1 MRGSKLQRKLV
12 AAGRAAA
19 AYGQLEAAAQAWQA
33 AGHWAELLPL
43 LALQGDFA
51 ALRSLQHNVSIR
63 SALVLSLLHDGRCG
77 ANAWSDPPTFLLCAA
92 ILECNTISD
101 KTLHLQ
107 VKPS

>member
-19 AYGQLEAAAQAWQA
+19 AYGQLEAAARAWQA

-51 ALRSLQHNVSIR
+51 ALRSLQHNVR
-63 SALVLSLLHDGRCG
+63 VPTAVNQALLNGHLLV
-77 ANAWSDPPTFLLCAA
+77 
-92 ILECNTISD
+92 
-101 KTLHLQ
+101 Q
-107 VKPS
+107 